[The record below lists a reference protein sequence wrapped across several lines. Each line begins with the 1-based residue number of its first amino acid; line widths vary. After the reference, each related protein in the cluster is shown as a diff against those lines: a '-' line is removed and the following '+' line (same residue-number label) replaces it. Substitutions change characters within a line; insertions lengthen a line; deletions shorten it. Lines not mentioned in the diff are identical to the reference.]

1 MGRGKSSG
9 GGGSTGW
16 VMHEYTLTEP
26 ACPFLKICHV
36 SFSGHGKGR
45 KRVPDEEYSDCCRTA
60 EPASKRARV
69 DVAAANSGS
78 STCVYGSTT
87 PMIGDPNVAH
97 ASAGQQEHSPSPF
110 PIDQGISVICGY
122 DYEPA
127 QVTDEQ
133 ILEWGS
139 SFASLLADD
148 AVPTAEQHKT
158 DEQLMIQE
166 TVAGPAESP
175 DGISSSNL
183 QLQLDGTYLPADAM
197 PLMEMEER
205 QEVDDDQLQ
214 PVQSSTTGSFF
225 PYAESAAD
233 SSSSGICGY
242 DCEPAQ
248 VITDE
253 QILEWGS
260 SLLRRGFSNV
270 VKQLLADDA
279 KPAPQQHKIDE
290 QLSFFSSAE
299 SAGADQLYLE
309 QGVPTTEQ
317 HLPLPAE
324 YQNGGDDRQENLE
337 FWRSIGFDIESM
349 V

>member
-1 MGRGKSSG
+1 MSTKAATAIGLPPGLNFHPDDDELIEFFLLPTVRGEPAWFPGVIVIDDDTAANTLPWKLLERHGLAGDDEAYFFVRTKDGKKEAARQDRYCAGGARWVSQRPVFGASCIGGGERIEWRRINLNLQMGRGKSSGG

-26 ACPFLKICHV
+26 ACPSLKICHV

-110 PIDQGISVICGY
+110 PIDQGISAMAYQQQPLPDDNNAADSSSAICGY
-122 DYEPA
+122 DYDPA

-166 TVAGPAESP
+166 TVA
-175 DGISSSNL
+175 
-183 QLQLDGTYLPADAM
+183 
-197 PLMEMEER
+197 
-205 QEVDDDQLQ
+205 
-214 PVQSSTTGSFF
+214 
-225 PYAESAAD
+225 
-233 SSSSGICGY
+233 
-242 DCEPAQ
+242 
-248 VITDE
+248 
-253 QILEWGS
+253 
-260 SLLRRGFSNV
+260 
-270 VKQLLADDA
+270 
-279 KPAPQQHKIDE
+279 
-290 QLSFFSSAE
+290 
-299 SAGADQLYLE
+299 AGA
-309 QGVPTTEQ
+309 
-317 HLPLPAE
+317 AAAAA
-324 YQNGGDDRQENLE
+324 
-337 FWRSIGFDIESM
+337 
-349 V
+349 